1 MQIYKNTHK
10 LQYNCNLYDNNA
22 GTHEQDGYLPV
33 RSFDLFALNGRAD
46 LPGIREPLF
55 IIVTKVTSA
64 SYASRV

>member
-1 MQIYKNTHK
+1 MCKYIRIHINYNTTAT
-10 LQYNCNLYDNNA
+10 YDNNA
-22 GTHEQDGYLPV
+22 STHEQDGYLPV

-46 LPGIREPLF
+46 LPGITEPLF